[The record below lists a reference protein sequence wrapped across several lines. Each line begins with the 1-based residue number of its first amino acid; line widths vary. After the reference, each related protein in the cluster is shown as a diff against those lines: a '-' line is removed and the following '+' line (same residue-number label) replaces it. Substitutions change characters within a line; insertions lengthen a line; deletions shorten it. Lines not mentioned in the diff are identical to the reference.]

1 MTAGA
6 LGSTRGR
13 TSILAPSHDHGRLL
27 LPRLQARAQQQ
38 RLPGLLLLLI
48 LLTCLPLGVFGAT
61 RATTATVSSALGPL
75 RRRLLLGP
83 AARYV
88 CR

>member
-1 MTAGA
+1 MTTGA

-13 TSILAPSHDHGRLL
+13 TSTLAPSHDHRRLL
-27 LPRLQARAQQQ
+27 LPRLQARDQQQ
-38 RLPGLLLLLI
+38 RLPGLLLLI
-48 LLTCLPLGVFGAT
+48 LLTCLPLGAFGAT

-83 AARYV
+83 AAWYV